1 MNPKKILLVEDEDA
15 IRELYKRQLDL
26 AGFQTFAFPNGTQ
39 AIESLKT
46 NQYNIA
52 LLDIMLPDIN
62 GLEILKTIK
71 QNPATK
77 ALPCLMLTNL
87 GQDEII
93 KEGFSIGAEG
103 YLIKASMTPNQIVQ
117 EVNNALNK
125 QAATPAPTTPQQP
138 S

>member
-1 MNPKKILLVEDEDA
+1 MQPKKILLVEDEGP
-15 IRELYKRQLDL
+15 IRDLYKRQLDL
-26 AGFQTFAFPNGTQ
+26 AGFQTLAFPNGKE
-39 AIESLKT
+39 AIASLQT
-46 NQYNIA
+46 NSYVVA

-77 ALPCLMLTNL
+77 SLPCLMLTNL

-93 KEGFSIGAEG
+93 KEGFSKGADG

-117 EVNNALNK
+117 EVNNALSK
-125 QAATPAPTTPQQP
+125 QASDATPQQ